1 MNQNNKNL
9 QKSSSVKPSSSGT
22 ASSKV
27 PTATS
32 SGNNRVPPNKPG
44 ISTRSG
50 PSAWSGSPS
59 RRIYK
64 ERRAATRLLERYGN
78 VSVTSESLKARLAW
92 AKRVLDTSKEVK
104 KEPVPKR
111 QRSLDE
117 SASKPD
123 AKKAKFRGNATTTK
137 SFSDTLKGSIIMAVI
152 DENDPDGTIN
162 PEKWDQI
169 ERKLLDLFIEVLKEF
184 PGTIPKCRDGG
195 WFQGHVKLVACVD
208 QRSVD
213 LFRIAISRM
222 GEVWPG
228 AKLKVVAKEQIPG
241 RPRAR
246 SWIPAEPSDPQR
258 ILELIRVGNP
268 DLNTS
273 TWKVTKLEEAKGKFR
288 SVSFVIDKASLAIL
302 ARSGGVLNYGFFPI
316 TMRVYKK
323 DEEQSSS
330 DVRESAAI
338 SQHTADP
345 LSKVGNIKP
354 ASMTEVGPVIPS
366 EDSPVCMDISMS
378 APSPA
383 HSITSEESIG
393 MRYLF
398 DEEELLM
405 SNDSEEDSAFDV
417 TVVEKNGS
425 THTEDA
431 GTAN

>member
-9 QKSSSVKPSSSGT
+9 KKSSSVKPSSSGT
-22 ASSKV
+22 TSSKV

-32 SGNNRVPPNKPG
+32 SGNNRVPPNKPE

-64 ERRAATRLLERYGN
+64 ERRGATRLLERYGN

-123 AKKAKFRGNATTTK
+123 AKKAKLRGNATTTK

-169 ERKLLDLFIEVLKEF
+169 ERKLLDLFVEVLKEF

-273 TWKVTKLEEAKGKFR
+273 TWKVTKLKEAKGKFR

-345 LSKVGNIKP
+345 LSKWAIL
-354 ASMTEVGPVIPS
+354 S
-366 EDSPVCMDISMS
+366 
-378 APSPA
+378 
-383 HSITSEESIG
+383 
-393 MRYLF
+393 
-398 DEEELLM
+398 LLP
-405 SNDSEEDSAFDV
+405 
-417 TVVEKNGS
+417 
-425 THTEDA
+425 
-431 GTAN
+431 